1 MLKAEIFS
9 VSHGQDKMQQKHGG
23 IKYANGQ
30 EQCSLARFVSLTSP
44 HDGVREDEIEASKRE
59 MGQRMKAACMM
70 CW

>member
-1 MLKAEIFS
+1 M
-9 VSHGQDKMQQKHGG
+9 GG
-23 IKYANGQ
+23 TKYANGQ

-70 CW
+70 RW